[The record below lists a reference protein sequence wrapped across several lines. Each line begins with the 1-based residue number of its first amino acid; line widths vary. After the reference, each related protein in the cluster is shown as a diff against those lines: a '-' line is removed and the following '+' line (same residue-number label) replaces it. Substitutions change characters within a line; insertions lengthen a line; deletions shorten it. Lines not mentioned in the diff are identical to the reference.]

1 MSSIRDKLNSVA
13 KNERLFSL
21 DGCLWQPLEAKL
33 QDELYDKEDSMSWN
47 EYFSELVKK
56 LEVMS
61 DEEFALY
68 VERGNVE
75 AAELLLKDIEKFKL
89 IREGIISDYVKLS
102 KSNMEDI

>member
-1 MSSIRDKLNSVA
+1 MGAIRDKLNSVA

-21 DGCLWQPLEAKL
+21 S
-33 QDELYDKEDSMSWN
+33 ELYDNQDMPWN

-56 LEVMS
+56 VEVMS

-68 VERGNVE
+68 VERGNVK
-75 AAELLLKDIEKFKL
+75 AAELLLKDKEKFKF

-102 KSNMEDI
+102 KSRVEDI

>member
-1 MSSIRDKLNSVA
+1 MSSIRDKLNSIA

-21 DGCLWQPLEAKL
+21 
-33 QDELYDKEDSMSWN
+33 DELYDKEDSMSWN

-56 LEVMS
+56 VEIMS

-68 VERGNVE
+68 IEQGNVE
-75 AAELLLKDIEKFKL
+75 AAELLLKDREKFKL

-102 KSNMEDI
+102 KSRVEDI